1 MIQEQQKRA
10 KMSAKER
17 SEKKALTDAEI
28 FAKSFTPIA
37 DDDNALVKR
46 TSLVCVFDHIC
57 KFSLSTISLQNH
69 CFVLREDTENML
81 ILGNNRYLSYVQAN
95 MCRLKRLRFAK

>member
-28 FAKSFTPIA
+28 FAKNFTPIA
-37 DDDNALVKR
+37 DGDNALVKR
-46 TSLVCVFDHIC
+46 RIVVCALDHI
-57 KFSLSTISLQNH
+57 
-69 CFVLREDTENML
+69 
-81 ILGNNRYLSYVQAN
+81 
-95 MCRLKRLRFAK
+95 

>member
-1 MIQEQQKRA
+1 MIQEQRKRA

-46 TSLVCVFDHIC
+46 KSLVCAFDHI
-57 KFSLSTISLQNH
+57 
-69 CFVLREDTENML
+69 
-81 ILGNNRYLSYVQAN
+81 
-95 MCRLKRLRFAK
+95 